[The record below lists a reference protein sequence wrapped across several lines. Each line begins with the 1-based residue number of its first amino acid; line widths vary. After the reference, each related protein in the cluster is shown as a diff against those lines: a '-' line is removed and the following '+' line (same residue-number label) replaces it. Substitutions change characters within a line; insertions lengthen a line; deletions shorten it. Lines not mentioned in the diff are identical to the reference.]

1 MTLIVYRRK
10 QASSQADFFP
20 LVPGGTMTDTG
31 HTCLGPVNLNSWL
44 KEAYLK
50 HTTQENAT
58 LILLIVKITSF
69 HNCSPVSLNSMRKA
83 GEKEEK

>member
-1 MTLIVYRRK
+1 
-10 QASSQADFFP
+10 
-20 LVPGGTMTDTG
+20 MTDTG

-58 LILLIVKITSF
+58 LILLIMKITSI
-69 HNCSPVSLNSMRKA
+69 HNCSPVSLNSMSEGWGKGRKMIR
-83 GEKEEK
+83 GGNPTLITLTWLTHRESDS